1 MSALDEIKAKQKIER
16 TALEWAV
23 LICDETGGEATAMD
37 AATQLSDLTTK
48 LDLSQKENCNLRLEI
63 QAVEAN
69 YDALQTPMPCGHLAR
84 YAVNGEDGTQY
95 CCMCD
100 RNALMDEGQKA
111 LKAIEERNKLFEKAC
126 LFLAYAGY
134 GVNAEKFTDLPD
146 DIKKFVL
153 GMFDLEIQP

>member
-84 YAVNGEDGTQY
+84 YAVNGEEGTQY
-95 CCMCD
+95 CVMCES
-100 RNALMDEGQKA
+100 NAWK
-111 LKAIEERNKLFEKAC
+111 
-126 LFLAYAGY
+126 AYALHQEICAQCGELSVLECDI
-134 GVNAEKFTDLPD
+134 GNDLRN
-146 DIKKFVL
+146 VL
-153 GMFDLEIQP
+153 VDMKRIEQ